1 MKDGRIKP
9 QKVSNNAP
17 SKQNNVVKKSDNREE
32 KKIIISEPIVKDIS
46 IADFSLEA
54 LREISPVNFKG
65 KEIKDKEDG
74 NKNQSSSSNLNGSQE
89 IELKEGEDV
98 AFDN

>member
-1 MKDGRIKP
+1 MED
-9 QKVSNNAP
+9 
-17 SKQNNVVKKSDNREE
+17 
-32 KKIIISEPIVKDIS
+32 
-46 IADFSLEA
+46 
-54 LREISPVNFKG
+54 LREISPINYKV
-65 KEIKDKEDG
+65 KEIKEKEYG